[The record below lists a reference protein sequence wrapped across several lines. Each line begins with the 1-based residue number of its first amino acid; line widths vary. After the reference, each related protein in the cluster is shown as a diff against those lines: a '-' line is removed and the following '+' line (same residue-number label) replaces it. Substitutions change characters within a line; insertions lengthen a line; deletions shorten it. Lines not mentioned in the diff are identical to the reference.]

1 MTKSAE
7 RIGIQMKKRNK
18 LLAFIIGLFR
28 FILIAALLCSLFAST
43 ASVYLKQVLFDRQF
57 YKNQLTDDTYIGE
70 LYEFVSKDVK
80 SSSLYYGLP
89 YDDLMAVITVD
100 SVKELSAKYS
110 DAMYESLTT
119 GEEMAEVAY
128 SSAEINDVLKSYF
141 VKENYDVA
149 DDTVKLIADDLAA
162 TISASVVVLK
172 GAYGNIQIF
181 EPLSKYVFANDI
193 LVCFSNI
200 SGLLIAA
207 CAVFT
212 LLTLLLSASFKT
224 GLYNVANVYWLA
236 GCIMF
241 IPIYFLKDHD
251 IISKIA
257 ISESPIKSFVGIL
270 GNPAIEKLLN
280 VTQVVFTIACVILA
294 IAIAVYIIS
303 LILKYK
309 NKRNGEEAESELSE
323 KADADEAANKA
334 ENDVKAEDA
343 PQTEPEQVTVKE
355 PERSDDEEPKAELH
369 EDVQPIENS
378 GKEADSLES

>member
-18 LLAFIIGLFR
+18 FLAFVIGLFR
-28 FILIAALLCSLFAST
+28 FILIAALLCSLFATT
-43 ASVYLKQVLFDRQF
+43 ASVYLKQVLFDKQF
-57 YKNQLTDDTYIGE
+57 YRDQLTDDTYINEIYG
-70 LYEFVSKDVK
+70 FISKDVK

-100 SVKELSAKYS
+100 SVKELSASYS

-119 GEEMAEVAY
+119 GEEMAQTEY
-128 SSAEINDVLKSYF
+128 SSAAINGVLKEYF
-141 VKENYDVA
+141 VKENYDVT

-172 GAYGNIQIF
+172 GSYGNVQIF
-181 EPLSKYVFANDI
+181 KPLSKYVFTNKI
-193 LVCFSNI
+193 LVFCSNI
-200 SGLLIAA
+200 SGWMIAA
-207 CAVFT
+207 CSVLT
-212 LLTLLLSASFKT
+212 LLTLFLSASFKA

-241 IPIYFLKDHD
+241 IPIYFLKNHD

-257 ISESPIKSFVGIL
+257 ISESPMKSFVGIL

-280 VTQVVFTIACVILA
+280 ITQIVFIIACVILA

-309 NKRNGEEAESELSE
+309 NKGNGEEPDGSEVSV
-323 KADADEAANKA
+323 KATDEAADNIKPEDIPQVNPEQAAAKEPKQTAA
-334 ENDVKAEDA
+334 E
-343 PQTEPEQVTVKE
+343 EPEQH
-355 PERSDDEEPKAELH
+355 EE
-369 EDVQPIENS
+369 VQPAIIS
-378 GKEADSLES
+378 DQEADGTENR